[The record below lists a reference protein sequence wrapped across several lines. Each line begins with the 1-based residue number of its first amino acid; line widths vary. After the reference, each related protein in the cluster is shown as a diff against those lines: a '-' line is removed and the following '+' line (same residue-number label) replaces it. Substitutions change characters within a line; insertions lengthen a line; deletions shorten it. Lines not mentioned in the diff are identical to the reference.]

1 MNARFRLG
9 IGELTGL
16 DPIAIIVLAGF
27 DGGVVTVV
35 TLIIPPHILVHR
47 GDDHS
52 DTSRVVAA
60 APATAA
66 EAPRQPKGSV
76 SKMACYLG
84 FRGSA
89 Q

>member
-35 TLIIPPHILVHR
+35 TLIIPL
-47 GDDHS
+47 
-52 DTSRVVAA
+52 T
-60 APATAA
+60 
-66 EAPRQPKGSV
+66 
-76 SKMACYLG
+76 YL
-84 FRGSA
+84 FTEVMIIRTP
-89 Q
+89 QE